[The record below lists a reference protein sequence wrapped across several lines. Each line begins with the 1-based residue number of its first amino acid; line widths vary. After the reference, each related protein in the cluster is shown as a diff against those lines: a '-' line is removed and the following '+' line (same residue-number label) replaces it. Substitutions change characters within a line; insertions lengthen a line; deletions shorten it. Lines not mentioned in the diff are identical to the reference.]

1 MEKKLKLS
9 KLNVAKRQLETA
21 IRLYFNDDDPVSI
34 HTLACAAHGILSDLN
49 KKYNGNPM
57 MLSDYIISD
66 EYKTEWNKKIREPQN
81 FFKHADNDSVKS
93 IEFTPELTEY
103 FIFDATSKYQE
114 MTGKIIH
121 YFIIFRGWFAAHNI
135 EAFNYSKNNKQL
147 ITEIVNKYKDN
158 RKQYFLDL
166 LYVSGIYEKYF
177 NNKLKTIS

>member
-1 MEKKLKLS
+1 MEEILKIS
-9 KLNVAKRQLETA
+9 KLDVAKRQLEAA

-57 MLSDYIISD
+57 MLSDYVILD
-66 EYKTEWNKKIREPQN
+66 KYKTEWNKKIREPQN
-81 FFKHADNDSVKS
+81 FFKHADNDSGKS

-135 EAFNYSKNNKQL
+135 EAFNYSENNKQL

-158 RKQYFLDL
+158 RKLYFSDL
-166 LYVSGIYEKYF
+166 LYVSGIYDGYC
-177 NNKLKTIS
+177 NN